1 MRAPIRLSVL
11 PPVPAIGV
19 VLLTCLA
26 LLGDV
31 PVSAQCRAPHFR
43 RGADYGRLLS
53 VSIQKR
59 DFSIDKLTCLAQT
72 LRSNRRNLESFD
84 LLFFSSHEAS
94 QRFRGIPVESG
105 FPPRWHKWAKELHA
119 AYSFDADKHK
129 ENLEIMPMGFGTA
142 PILRTMLDLPLP
154 AAPHCRLEIQ
164 NRCLMAAMEQI
175 SYPQEALKKRAT
187 GVVVLTGVIRRDG
200 QCAGLH
206 LQETDVKAGEDTEW
220 LVNVAFQDLRTWQ
233 FDAADRDDAVR
244 VTYSFAVDASL
255 PRGVAPQVEW
265 VSPSQV
271 KVRANPSE

>member
-1 MRAPIRLSVL
+1 MVASSLSAFRSATSASTNSPASRRRSEATVGTWRVSTCSFSAHTRRLSVSAEYQWRAASHHVGTSGRRSCTQPIPLTPISTRRTLKSCRWGLVL
-11 PPVPAIGV
+11 PRSCA
-19 VLLTCLA
+19 LCLI
-26 LLGDV
+26 
-31 PVSAQCRAPHFR
+31 SR
-43 RGADYGRLLS
+43 
-53 VSIQKR
+53 
-59 DFSIDKLTCLAQT
+59 
-72 LRSNRRNLESFD
+72 
-84 LLFFSSHEAS
+84 S
-94 QRFRGIPVESG
+94 QRRRI
-105 FPPRWHKWAKELHA
+105 
-119 AYSFDADKHK
+119 ADWRSR
-129 ENLEIMPMGFGTA
+129 I
-142 PILRTMLDLPLP
+142 
-154 AAPHCRLEIQ
+154 
-164 NRCLMAAMEQI
+164 AMEQI

-233 FDAADRDDAVR
+233 FDAAERDDAVR